1 MVKNKDQPPILT
13 QQELSARNLPA
24 QDIFTTTFSANS
36 GLEQRNADLQRYS
49 ERLRALRE
57 IDLAILNKRSLE
69 EIAAVAVQHIKEMLA
84 CEGVVFILMNLETAE
99 GQVLASDF
107 PLPKPGYHFPLSNG
121 EVLDSLQQGVVNY
134 VQDSE
139 ELRGSTPI
147 VAELIA
153 QGVKMRPTLNFPL
166 RINEEL
172 IGIFSIIP
180 SGNGE
185 LTEEQLEIGR
195 EIANVTAVA
204 VHNARLLA
212 AARKAGARE
221 TTLRHVASS
230 LTANLELDSLL
241 GLILE
246 QLEIAIESSSSSIL
260 LNDGQHLH
268 VTAHRGTYFS
278 PEVMENIEAAEF
290 PNMRRVLVQG
300 QPVLIPDSR
309 TEPAWIQ
316 VAGGEYIRC
325 WLGVPLLI
333 REKPIGILA
342 LDHERPRFFTEQD
355 VRFVKA
361 FADQAAVAI
370 ENTRLFQQVQEQA
383 ELLEEKVRE
392 RTRKLEA
399 LYEVSAVASAY
410 LDLPTI
416 LQHSLTRILET
427 IDCNAGTIHIFDEQA
442 GRFELAAKE
451 GLLVDLEIQSAFPV
465 LPPGH
470 PLETI
475 LTGDQTGDRVLSDNV
490 KSFSKAMKI
499 GYVCETF
506 QDCAIA
512 PLRARGQLRGILTVL
527 SAVRDSISAESLSLM
542 ETIAEQIG
550 VAIENSDL
558 RQQVRQVAI
567 MEERE
572 RLAHELHDSV
582 TQGLYSLTLFAEAV
596 RETAS
601 RNDLATVRRH
611 AQSMIRTAQQ
621 SLREMRLLLY
631 ELQSPAT
638 GDLVEALRD
647 RLRTVEERVGVTV
660 KLRANEIG
668 ELPAAVEEAYYR
680 IALEALNNAL
690 RHANAE
696 NVSIV
701 LHREQN
707 QLRMVVEDDGRGFDV
722 AIGFQAGGMGLNSM
736 QRRIAKINGTV
747 TVDSL
752 PAQGTRV
759 TAFAQLPMLPT

>member
-1 MVKNKDQPPILT
+1 MVKNIEQSAISNP
-13 QQELSARNLPA
+13 QALSTWESPA
-24 QDIFTTTFSANS
+24 QDVFTATVAANNR
-36 GLEQRNADLQRYS
+36 LEQRNADPQRYS
-49 ERLRALRE
+49 ERLRALHE

-69 EIAAVAVQHIKEMLA
+69 EIAAVAVQRIKEMLA
-84 CEGVVFILMNLETAE
+84 CDGVVFILMDLETAE

-107 PLPKPGYHFPLSNG
+107 PLPKPGYRFPLTNW
-121 EVLDSLQQGVVNY
+121 EVLHSLQQGVVNY
-134 VQDSE
+134 VEDAE
-139 ELRGSTPI
+139 ALRGSTPI

-153 QGVKMRPTLNFPL
+153 QGVEMRPTLNFPL

-172 IGIFSIIP
+172 IGIFSITP
-180 SGNGE
+180 TGNEE

-195 EIANVTAVA
+195 EIASVTAVA

-221 TTLRHVASS
+221 STLRHVASS
-230 LTANLELDSLL
+230 LTANLDLKSLL

-246 QLEIAIESSSSSIL
+246 QLEIAIESSSSSIML
-260 LNDGQHLH
+260 YDGQHLH
-268 VTAHRGTYFS
+268 VAAHRGAYFS
-278 PEVMENIEAAEF
+278 PEVMANIETAEF
-290 PNMRRVLVQG
+290 PNMRRVLERG
-300 QPVLIPDSR
+300 QPVLIPDSK
-309 TEPAWIQ
+309 TEPAWIE

-342 LDHERPRFFTEQD
+342 LDHERPHFFTEPD

-370 ENTRLFQQVQEQA
+370 ENARLFRQVQEQA
-383 ELLEEKVRE
+383 EQLEEKVRE

-451 GLLVDLEIQSAFPV
+451 GLLVDSEIETAFPIM
-465 LPPGH
+465 PPDH
-470 PLETI
+470 PLETL
-475 LTGDQTGDRVLSDNV
+475 LTGEQIGNRVLSDGV
-490 KSFSKAMKI
+490 KSFSKAMKV

-506 QDCAIA
+506 QDCAVA

-527 SAVRDSISAESLSLM
+527 SGIRDSISAESLSLM

-550 VAIENSDL
+550 VAIENGDL

-567 MEERE
+567 REERE
-572 RLAHELHDSV
+572 RLAYELHDSV

-596 RETAS
+596 RETAA

-611 AQSMIRTAQQ
+611 SHSMIRTAQQ

-647 RLRTVEERVGVTV
+647 RLLTVEERVGVSV
-660 KLRANEIG
+660 RLRADEIG

-696 NVSIV
+696 NVSIAV
-701 LHREQN
+701 HRQQD
-707 QLRMVVEDDGRGFDV
+707 QLQMIVEDDGCGFDV
-722 AIGFQAGGMGLNSM
+722 AAGLQAGGMGLSSM

-747 TVDSL
+747 TVHSQ
-752 PAQGTRV
+752 PEQGTRI
-759 TAFAQLPMLPT
+759 TAFTQLPT